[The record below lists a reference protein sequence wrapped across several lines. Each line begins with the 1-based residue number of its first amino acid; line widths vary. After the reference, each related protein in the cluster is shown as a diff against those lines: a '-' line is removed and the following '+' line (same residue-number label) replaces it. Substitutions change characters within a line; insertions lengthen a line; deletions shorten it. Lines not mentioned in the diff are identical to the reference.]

1 MATEDDMLLTNAQG
15 LALVGAYV
23 VVVLVLLLALVY
35 LHCERR
41 KLRAWQ
47 RTLAEEQNEKN

>member
-1 MATEDDMLLTNAQG
+1 MLLTNAQG